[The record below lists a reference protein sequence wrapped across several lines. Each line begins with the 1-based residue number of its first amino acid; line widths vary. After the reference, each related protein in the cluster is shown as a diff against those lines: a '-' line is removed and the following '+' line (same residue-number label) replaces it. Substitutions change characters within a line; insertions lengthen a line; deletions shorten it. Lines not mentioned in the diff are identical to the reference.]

1 FPPARNN
8 SEAKNQTWPG
18 RIPAVTDTK
27 MIVAWNSLII
37 SGLARVCAVLGDETA
52 WNLAQNAANFILE
65 NQWLEGRFHR
75 LNYAGKTAV
84 LAQSEDYALF
94 IKALL
99 DLYAAKPTETQWLD
113 AAINLQR
120 EFDQYL
126 WSEES
131 GGYYNTPNDASDD
144 LIIRERSYMDNAT
157 PAANG
162 MAIAN
167 LMRLS
172 LVADN
177 PDWGDRAAVILQAF
191 SAIMEK
197 SPQACPSL
205 FHGLDWYHH
214 GTLVRTTPDILQTLI
229 PQYSPGVAY
238 QVETELPPNTVGLV
252 CQGMSCLEP
261 AQSLEQLLQQLAA
274 SQS

>member
-1 FPPARNN
+1 
-8 SEAKNQTWPG
+8 
-18 RIPAVTDTK
+18 
-27 MIVAWNSLII
+27 M
-37 SGLARVCAVLGDETA
+37 GDETA

>member
-1 FPPARNN
+1 
-8 SEAKNQTWPG
+8 
-18 RIPAVTDTK
+18 
-27 MIVAWNSLII
+27 
-37 SGLARVCAVLGDETA
+37 ETA

-65 NQWLEGRFHR
+65 NQWLAGRFHR
-75 LNYAGKTAV
+75 LNYEGETAV

-99 DLYAAKPTETQWLD
+99 DLYAAQPTETKWLD
-113 AAINLQR
+113 AAINVQK

-131 GGYYNTPNDASDD
+131 GGYYNTPKDASDD
-144 LIIRERSYMDNAT
+144 LIIRERSYIDNAT

-162 MAIAN
+162 IAIAN

-177 PDWGDRAAVILQAF
+177 PDYSDRAAQILQAF
-191 SAIMEK
+191 SEIMEK

-205 FHGLDWYHH
+205 FNGLDWYRNA
-214 GTLVRTTPDILQTLI
+214 TLVRTTPENLQTLV
-229 PQYSPGVAY
+229 PLYSPVAAY
-238 QVETELPPNTVGLV
+238 QVETELPANAVGLV
-252 CQGMSCLEP
+252 CQGFSCLEP
-261 AQSLEQLLQQLAA
+261 AQSLEQLLSQLQN
-274 SQS
+274 SQSR